1 MNCVISHVVANQATT
16 SAITDTKLHFPLV
29 TLSTKDNAKILQ
41 QLKSRFKSTINC
53 HKYQSK
59 TELLNASNPYLDFLI
74 DPSFQGV
81 NRVFGLPF
89 NAFDNRTGHSRY
101 CLPTAEVKDYNVIV
115 DEKTNLINQFFDQI

>member
-16 SAITDTKLHFPLV
+16 FAITDTKLHFPLV
-29 TLSTKDNAKILQ
+29 TLSTKDNAKI
-41 QLKSRFKSTINC
+41 
-53 HKYQSK
+53 
-59 TELLNASNPYLDFLI
+59 LI